1 MVRRALASIFRGD
14 VHADHA
20 AVGSDLVGGEDGV
33 ESGAAADVYHAFP
46 RL

>member
-1 MVRRALASIFRGD
+1 MSATGH

-33 ESGAAADVYHAFP
+33 ESGAATHVDHAFA
-46 RL
+46 RLQVA